1 QPAWINRS
9 LKVEEGDIINVRSVP
24 KLPTQPKNIADLA
37 KAHHAMTK
45 NAVAKA
51 NADAAR
57 HKAKVSQLTVELS
70 TLKTKITQ
78 IEASTAAA
86 SEANEEMIK
95 SLETEREE
103 LKSQVQKI
111 NAAWTKEK
119 SEHDVVIKTLRGQVS
134 SLEESTRALTF
145 DLDKNQQE
153 KADLTDQLSALNGK
167 LNFANSYVNDL
178 EAVLRKTEAASA
190 ANERM
195 MRRLEDEREDLQAQ
209 VEMLTG
215 TQANE
220 RSKYD
225 TTIKLLENKVET
237 LLEAN
242 ASAGILMADLRAEI
256 SSLESN
262 AMEMADMHESVL
274 AIQQRETL
282 QLKDQINKYRRRRHA
297 RRMLATL
304 RSDFCNVKALQDDKR
319 NLQDQLK
326 KVEREL
332 EMMRQTLER
341 VRSASDFDLST
352 SEVELMHPMNPM
364 NPPRIRSRRPPIGK
378 LRSNSFASN
387 SSFYRRDSTSK
398 IQQAKKTQQAPAPPV
413 DIFAELIHNV
423 VSLFDNQAN
432 QGASQP
438 PIAPSAEHQDDYNY
452 EDMLREHGLAPPNEE
467 AEEAQNL
474 MEQRFRAM
482 SSSSRKRSD
491 SNFSAV
497 SSMTGCDVTR
507 WSRGSRCKEC
517 NCEFNILVRRHIC
530 RRCGFSY
537 CFEHST
543 RRIALP
549 SQGYKDPVRVCD
561 GCFEWASKQ
570 FHLGEDD
577 IYSGGE

>member
-209 VEMLTG
+209 VEIPPSSFLKINNATDMAAMHTEKTTELRDQIKTLTA
-215 TQANE
+215 QLESE
-220 RSKYD
+220 RSQRIELQAQSAKLKENLAD
-225 TTIKLLENKVET
+225 VKSTLKSTIDNLADVKSTMKCTIANLSARLKQAKNK
-237 LLEAN
+237 
-242 ASAGILMADLRAEI
+242 ASTA
-256 SSLESN
+256 
-262 AMEMADMHESVL
+262 
-274 AIQQRETL
+274 
-282 QLKDQINKYRRRRHA
+282 K
-297 RRMLATL
+297 
-304 RSDFCNVKALQDDKR
+304 KALITHQNVSR
-319 NLQDQLK
+319 HIESGLQE
-326 KVEREL
+326 KVAKL
-332 EMMRQTLER
+332 EEKAATNETRLNAQITTL
-341 VRSASDFDLST
+341 
-352 SEVELMHPMNPM
+352 EVELKGVEDQLEHVQKEEEERFAMGIADAEAA
-364 NPPRIRSRRPPIGK
+364 RIRTLQQEEELMRLKPLSTE
-378 LRSNSFASN
+378 LRLL
-387 SSFYRRDSTSK
+387 RVK
-398 IQQAKKTQQAPAPPV
+398 IFKCALDRVRLT
-413 DIFAELIHNV
+413 
-423 VSLFDNQAN
+423 SLFGLAVEVRTVVKVGDITRHTRPRRITSPLLSLF
-432 QGASQP
+432 G
-438 PIAPSAEHQDDYNY
+438 SAEYTFQ
-452 EDMLREHGLAPPNEE
+452 
-467 AEEAQNL
+467 
-474 MEQRFRAM
+474 
-482 SSSSRKRSD
+482 
-491 SNFSAV
+491 
-497 SSMTGCDVTR
+497 
-507 WSRGSRCKEC
+507 
-517 NCEFNILVRRHIC
+517 
-530 RRCGFSY
+530 
-537 CFEHST
+537 
-543 RRIALP
+543 
-549 SQGYKDPVRVCD
+549 
-561 GCFEWASKQ
+561 
-570 FHLGEDD
+570 EDD
-577 IYSGGE
+577 IAFPLREGDMYSKSLEVLVYCEDGDELIGSLVLPLINFESNGRAKEYNLEMSPGFQNIGNHGEITLKLELWKKS

>member
-1 QPAWINRS
+1 
-9 LKVEEGDIINVRSVP
+9 
-24 KLPTQPKNIADLA
+24 
-37 KAHHAMTK
+37 M
-45 NAVAKA
+45 
-51 NADAAR
+51 
-57 HKAKVSQLTVELS
+57 
-70 TLKTKITQ
+70 
-78 IEASTAAA
+78 
-86 SEANEEMIK
+86 
-95 SLETEREE
+95 
-103 LKSQVQKI
+103 
-111 NAAWTKEK
+111 
-119 SEHDVVIKTLRGQVS
+119 
-134 SLEESTRALTF
+134 F

-167 LNFANSYVNDL
+167 LNFANSHVNDL

-209 VEMLTG
+209 VETLTG

-220 RSKYD
+220 RSEYD
-225 TTIKLLENKVET
+225 TTIKLLENKVEA

-256 SSLESN
+256 SSVESN
-262 AMEMADMHESVL
+262 ATDMAAMHESVL
-274 AIQQRETL
+274 AVQQRESL

-304 RSDFCNVKALQDDKR
+304 RSDFCNVKALKDDKR
-319 NLQDQLK
+319 NLQEQLK
-326 KVEREL
+326 KVERELGEKAALEEAIRKMQKEL

-378 LRSNSFASN
+378 STSNSFASN

-423 VSLFDNQAN
+423 VSFFDNQAN

-474 MEQRFRAM
+474 ME
-482 SSSSRKRSD
+482 
-491 SNFSAV
+491 
-497 SSMTGCDVTR
+497 
-507 WSRGSRCKEC
+507 
-517 NCEFNILVRRHIC
+517 
-530 RRCGFSY
+530 
-537 CFEHST
+537 
-543 RRIALP
+543 
-549 SQGYKDPVRVCD
+549 
-561 GCFEWASKQ
+561 
-570 FHLGEDD
+570 
-577 IYSGGE
+577 